1 MRQEII
7 QKLKKGQKVEDLLGT
22 LRALRV
28 GSKALVVD
36 FDYRCRPYLDHAV
49 VGWTDG
55 PPSSN
60 VVAVLSGADTDGAHW
75 RRFTI
80 TRTGAGKY
88 EIDVFPTPFNNPE
101 SPLSPGIP
109 PGASKRFS

>member
-1 MRQEII
+1 MRRELLSRMQ
-7 QKLKKGQKVEDLLGT
+7 KGQRID
-22 LRALRV
+22 ALI
-28 GSKALVVD
+28 GSLKALNVGTKPIAVTAD
-36 FDYRCRPYLDHAV
+36 DRAVPYLDHTV

-55 PPSSN
+55 PPGSN
-60 VVAVLSGADTDGAHW
+60 VQVVFSGEAPGGRYW

-80 TRTGAGKY
+80 SRAGPGRY
-88 EIDVFPTPFNNPE
+88 EINIFPTPFNNPE

>member
-1 MRQEII
+1 MRQEMIAKF
-7 QKLKKGQKVEDLLGT
+7 QKGQKVEDLIKT
-22 LRALRV
+22 LRTISV
-28 GSKALVVD
+28 GSAPIAVNYD
-36 FDYRCRPYLDHAV
+36 HRTRPYLDHTI

-60 VVAVLSGADTDGAHW
+60 VLVVFSGATPENDYW
-75 RRFTI
+75 RRFTVS
-80 TRTGAGKY
+80 RVGPGKY

-109 PGASKRFS
+109 PGASKRF